1 MNRAPV
7 TENSGLKTE
16 DGYSPL
22 SVLPSPSSVRG
33 FTLLEMLVSL
43 AIGALIIGAVM
54 GVISESLRYRM
65 NLKEKAN
72 VQPILESAAQ
82 MVLADPA
89 RALEGV
95 VRLTEIEGSPVVGVY
110 MVPVPLDDQMLGDGK
125 SGRLFRVVLS
135 YQSAVLELSLIISN
149 NDLK

>member
-1 MNRAPV
+1 MSGGPV

-16 DGYSPL
+16 DGCSPL
-22 SVLPSPSSVRG
+22 PVLRSPSSVRG
-33 FTLLEMLVSL
+33 FTLLEMMVSL

-65 NLKEKAN
+65 NLKEKAY

-82 MVLADPA
+82 LILADPA
-89 RALEGV
+89 SALKGV
-95 VRLTEIEGSPVVGVY
+95 VRLTELEGSPEVGVY
-110 MVPVPLDDQMLGDGK
+110 MVPVPLDDQMLGGGK
-125 SGRLFRVVLS
+125 SGRLCRVMLN
-135 YQSAVLELSLIISN
+135 YKSAVLELSLIIPN